1 MGFTRN
7 YVTIAPRG
15 LLHHGSTLTCA
26 GGDQRS
32 YARPSAVRFCGT
44 SLQLA
49 LTGRYPASCPMEPG
63 LSSRGERHQRLSVK
77 LSFAIDAS
85 ASIQGIGAKLNC
97 RIPANYTNRNGSVSI
112 CEAMTAVSHFRSSS
126 LRRKWSATPRFMI
139 FSTLC
144 PGSIS
149 AIPAAKASCAV

>member
-7 YVTIAPRG
+7 DVTIAPRG

-26 GGDQRS
+26 VRDQRS
-32 YARPSAVRFCGT
+32 QVRPSAVHFCGT

-77 LSFAIDAS
+77 LSFAIDAF
-85 ASIQGIGAKLNC
+85 ASIQGIGSKLNC

-112 CEAMTAVSHFRSSS
+112 CEAITAVAHFRSSS
-126 LRRKWSATPRFMI
+126 FRRKRSATPRFMI
-139 FSTLC
+139 FSTLW

-149 AIPAAKASCAV
+149 AIPEAKASCAV